1 MKKSNIHF
9 IVGIWRSGTTLLREI
24 LGMSD
29 EVKIFPEHFVLLH
42 HLNKAQNFYHTSKTE
57 LLQNVSTNP
66 DFIHFA
72 QPDLN
77 LLKAEFEKANN
88 FENAIKTI
96 YAACLKEGENISTF
110 IDKNPIYSY
119 YLPELIH
126 LFPKAKFIWM
136 VREPKDNCISRA
148 KHDIQ
153 TIKNYGY
160 LASWWN
166 LTNER
171 IRVSALQYPEK
182 FLLIPYDIMVE
193 NPKPWVIKICAFLG
207 IPFEEKL
214 LAFETKKEERISSF
228 VLAAKA
234 RDGEITKEYAAKKKA
249 MWENLQK
256 PINTSK
262 TKQWK
267 TELSLAEIASIDRI
281 SKKFYENL
289 IENNLND
296 SGKTHFIYGNLA
308 KLSLLK
314 LKQDIRFKRIT

>member
-1 MKKSNIHF
+1 MTKELHF
-9 IVGIWRSGTTLLREI
+9 IIGIWRSGTTLLREV

-29 EVKIFPEHFVLLH
+29 EVKTFPEHFVLLH
-42 HLNKAQNFYHTSKTE
+42 HLNKAREFNDVSKNE
-57 LLQNVSTNP
+57 LLQNVSSNP

-72 QPDLN
+72 HPDLS
-77 LLKAEFEKANN
+77 LLKDNFNQLNN
-88 FENAIKTI
+88 FESAIKAI
-96 YAACLKEGENISTF
+96 YTACLKEGESASTF

-126 LFPKAKFIWM
+126 LFPKAKFVWM
-136 VREPKDNCISRA
+136 VREPKDNCISRS

-153 TIKNYGY
+153 TIKNYSY

-171 IRVSALQYPEK
+171 IRVSALKYPDN
-182 FLLIPYDIMVE
+182 FLLVPYDIMVE
-193 NPKPWVIKICAFLG
+193 NPKPWVEKICTFLG

-228 VLAAKA
+228 VIAAKA
-234 RDGEITKEYAAKKKA
+234 RDGEITKEYTAKKKA

-267 TELSLAEIASIDRI
+267 NDLTEAEIKAIDQVSLKFYKDLIKNDLTNKGAEHFLFSKLAE
-281 SKKFYENL
+281 
-289 IENNLND
+289 
-296 SGKTHFIYGNLA
+296 
-308 KLSLLK
+308 LSLLK
-314 LKQDIRFKRIT
+314 LKRDIRLKHVT

>member
-1 MKKSNIHF
+1 MTKELHF

-29 EVKIFPEHFVLLH
+29 EVKIFPEHFMLLH
-42 HLNKAQNFYHTSKTE
+42 HLNKAREFNDVSKNE
-57 LLQNVSTNP
+57 LLQNVSSNP

-72 QPDLN
+72 QPDLSV
-77 LLKAEFEKANN
+77 LKDNFNQLNN
-88 FENAIKTI
+88 FESAIKAI
-96 YAACLKEGENISTF
+96 YTTCLKEGESVSTF

-126 LFPKAKFIWM
+126 LFPNAKFVWM

-153 TIKNYGY
+153 TIKNYSY

-171 IRVSALQYPEK
+171 IRVSALKYPDK
-182 FLLIPYDIMVE
+182 FLLVPYDIMVE
-193 NPKPWVIKICAFLG
+193 NPKPWVEKICTFLG
-207 IPFEEKL
+207 IPFEKKL

-228 VLAAKA
+228 VIAAKA
-234 RDGEITKEYAAKKKA
+234 RDGEITKKYAAKKKA

-262 TKQWK
+262 KKQWK
-267 TELSLAEIASIDRI
+267 NDLTEAEIEEIDQV
-281 SKKFYENL
+281 SLKFYTDL
-289 IENNLND
+289 IKND
-296 SGKTHFIYGNLA
+296 LTNKGAEHFLFSKLA
-308 KLSLLK
+308 KLTLLK
-314 LKQDIRFKRIT
+314 LKRDIRLKHVT

>member
-1 MKKSNIHF
+1 MIEKELHF
-9 IVGIWRSGTTLLREI
+9 IVGIWRSGTTLLREV

-29 EVKIFPEHFVLLH
+29 DVKIFPEHFVLLH
-42 HLNKAQNFYHTSKTE
+42 HLNKANEFNDESKNE

-72 QPDLN
+72 QPN
-77 LLKAEFEKANN
+77 LPLLEDNFKKINDFET
-88 FENAIKTI
+88 AIKAVYT
-96 YAACLKEGENISTF
+96 ACLKEGEGVSTF

-119 YLPELIH
+119 FLPELIQ
-126 LFPKAKFIWM
+126 LFPKAKFVWM

-153 TIKNYGY
+153 TIKSYSY

-166 LTNER
+166 LTNEK
-171 IRVSALQYPEK
+171 IRVAALKHPEK
-182 FLLIPYDIMVE
+182 FLLVPYDIMVE
-193 NPKPWVIKICAFLG
+193 DPTPWVEKICSFLS
-207 IPFEEKL
+207 ITFEEKL
-214 LAFETKKEERISSF
+214 LSFETKKEERISSF

-234 RDGEITKEYAAKKKA
+234 RDGEITEQYAAKKKA

-267 TELSLAEIASIDRI
+267 VDLSPSEIKAIDDV
-281 SKKFYENL
+281 SKKFYNDLISSNL
-289 IENNLND
+289 TSN
-296 SGKTHFIYGNLA
+296 GKEHFLYSKLA
-308 KLSLLK
+308 KLSLFK
-314 LKQDIRFKRIT
+314 LKRDIRLKNVT